1 MGSKRKVAGNEAPN
15 LPVNGRE
22 ANFVEL
28 QPHYQGV
35 DDNLNLHIPL
45 GGKSTKLDHK
55 EMRVKDATLRTNA
68 RATTELMQATLKKTK
83 YIAHQNTYNLFFS
96 KDSLNTCTVV
106 RRWLLLHHEHEFKRQ
121 EKEMATNKDVAKGEA
136 IAPIGGV

>member
-1 MGSKRKVAGNEAPN
+1 MVPR
-15 LPVNGRE
+15 
-22 ANFVEL
+22 
-28 QPHYQGV
+28 
-35 DDNLNLHIPL
+35 
-45 GGKSTKLDHK
+45 GKSTKLDHK